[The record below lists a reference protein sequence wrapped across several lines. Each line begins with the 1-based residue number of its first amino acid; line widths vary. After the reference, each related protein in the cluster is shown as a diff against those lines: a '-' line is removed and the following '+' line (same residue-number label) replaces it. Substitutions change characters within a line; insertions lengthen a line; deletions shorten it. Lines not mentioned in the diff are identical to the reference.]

1 MSDNNCFFCT
11 NNIKAVDFQD
21 VETLKRFLDPQA
33 KILPAKKSGAC
44 AKHQRKITKA
54 IKRARIL
61 GLLPFVS
68 R

>member
-1 MSDNNCFFCT
+1 MEKNCYFCA
-11 NNIKAVDFQD
+11 NNIKNINYQD

-33 KILPAKKSGAC
+33 KIIPAKKSGTC
-44 AKHQRKITKA
+44 AKHQRKLAKA
-54 IKRARIL
+54 IKRSRIL

>member
-1 MSDNNCFFCT
+1 MTDRSCYFCT
-11 NNIKAVDFQD
+11 NNIGIIDYAD

-33 KILPAKKSGAC
+33 KIIPAKKSGTC
-44 AKHQRKITKA
+44 AKHQRKLAKA
-54 IKRARIL
+54 VKRSRIL

>member
-1 MSDNNCFFCT
+1 MDRICYFCA
-11 NNIKAVDFQD
+11 NNIETIDHQD

-33 KILPAKKSGAC
+33 KIMPRHKTGTCL
-44 AKHQRKITKA
+44 KHQRKLAKA
-54 IKRARIL
+54 IKRSRIL

>member
-1 MSDNNCFFCT
+1 M
-11 NNIKAVDFQD
+11 IDFQD
-21 VETLKRFLDPQA
+21 IETLRRFLDPQT
-33 KILPAKKSGAC
+33 KILPAKKSGTC

-54 IKRARIL
+54 IKRARIM

>member
-11 NNIKAVDFQD
+11 NNIKMINHQD

-33 KILPAKKSGAC
+33 KILPAKKSGTC

-54 IKRARIL
+54 IKRARIM

>member
-1 MSDNNCFFCT
+1 MDNCYFCA
-11 NNIKAVDFQD
+11 NSINAVNYAD
-21 VETLKRFLDPQA
+21 VEILKRFLDPQA
-33 KILPAKKSGAC
+33 KIVSARKNGNC
-44 AKHQRKITKA
+44 AKHQRKLSRA

>member
-11 NNIKAVDFQD
+11 NNIKTVDYQD

-33 KILPAKKSGAC
+33 KIMAAKKSGTC
-44 AKHQRKITKA
+44 AKHQRKLAKA
-54 IKRARIL
+54 IKRSRIL

>member
-11 NNIKAVDFQD
+11 NNIKIVDFQD
-21 VETLKRFLDPQA
+21 VETLKRFLDSQA
-33 KILPAKKSGAC
+33 KIMAAKKSGTC

-54 IKRARIL
+54 IKRARIM